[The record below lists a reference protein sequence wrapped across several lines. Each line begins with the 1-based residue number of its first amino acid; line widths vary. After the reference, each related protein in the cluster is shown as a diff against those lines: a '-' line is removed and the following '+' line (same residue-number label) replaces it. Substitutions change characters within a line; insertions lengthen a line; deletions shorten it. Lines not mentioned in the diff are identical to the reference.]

1 MSRSVCTVAVALA
14 FAAPML
20 VTSSAA
26 GQETP
31 ASAPASEPASAPAS
45 APNPEALAAV
55 QKQIVET
62 WQKHRS
68 IKAKVSVSLRT
79 EAEGTPVSGE
89 GGGAMELAQAEGKTQ
104 IRLDLRI
111 TTSLT
116 RDGQTMQVDQTS
128 LSVDDGEFEYRLT
141 EQGDRRSATK
151 SKRNPAR
158 GLNPREL
165 FSNLGPEA
173 RLALLPDEKIGEID
187 VFVLEATNV
196 PRTGGS
202 PFSTV
207 RYYFGKT
214 NGVLVRES
222 ASSDDGKN
230 TRTVTLSEFVFDEPL
245 DPARFTW
252 QTPEGVELQ
261 DRTGG

>member
-20 VTSSAA
+20 TTSSAA

-31 ASAPASEPASAPAS
+31 ASAPASEPASAPA
-45 APNPEALAAV
+45 PNPEALAAV
-55 QKQIVET
+55 QKQIVEA

-89 GGGAMELAQAEGKTQ
+89 GGGAMEMVQADGKTQ
-104 IRLDLRI
+104 VRLDLRI

-128 LSVDDGEFEYRLT
+128 LSVDDGEFEYRIT

-173 RLALLPDEKIGEID
+173 RLAQLPDEKIGDID

-196 PRTGGS
+196 PRTSGS

-207 RYYFGKT
+207 RYYFSKAH
-214 NGVLVRES
+214 GVLVRES

-230 TRTVTLSEFVFDEPL
+230 TRTVTFSEFAFDEPL
-245 DPARFTW
+245 DPARFVW
-252 QTPEGVELQ
+252 QTPEGLELQ